1 MQNFS
6 QYRIARVLFHS
17 YKDEIAVRFYGPRF
31 IAAYRRRTFFKE
43 AERKLRWVTI
53 ETRKL
58 NEDWNLVTGFVSLW
72 DTSLPEFV
80 TNIADESVVYWLSS
94 ILSMIDGTVLT
105 WDGKLIADH
114 FIGNLAEHD
123 YSVSWA
129 MDYHSFIDRN
139 FNGQSLSAR
148 NTVFFF
154 KEGHSPQ
161 LTARMMAW
169 CVKKKDDRL
178 TENSD
183 VSLVCIPASSEEK
196 FMLRCR
202 LFSEYLSADLRIN
215 NALKAIRVDKDREPL
230 KGTVGGNKLFGLSF
244 HDEYIRGKE
253 VLLFDDVYN
262 HGESFRQISSV
273 LLGIGARKV
282 TGICIAKTYRHEEQQ
297 LSKQPSV
304 IPDIEEA
311 FTRLTGNDNMSLD
324 NWHWI
329 VLER

>member
-1 MQNFS
+1 MQDFS

-17 YKDEIAVRFYGPRF
+17 YKDETAVRFSGARF

-43 AERKLRWVTI
+43 AERKLSWVTI
-53 ETRKL
+53 ETIRL
-58 NEDWNLVTGFVSLW
+58 NDDWNLVTGFVSLW

-80 TNIADESVVYWLSS
+80 TNIADESVVYWLRS
-94 ILSMIDGTVLT
+94 ILSLIDSAEPYLT
-105 WDGKLIADH
+105 GRLIADH
-114 FIGNLAEHD
+114 FIGSLTEHD

-129 MDYHSFIDRN
+129 MDYHSFIDKN

-148 NTVFFF
+148 NTVFLF
-154 KEGHSPQ
+154 KDGHSPQ

-169 CVKKKDDRL
+169 CVKKMNRRL
-178 TENSD
+178 TGNSD
-183 VSLVCIPASSEEK
+183 VSLVCIPASSEKK

-215 NALKAIRVDKDREPL
+215 NALKAIRVEKDREPL

-244 HDEYIRGKE
+244 HNEYVRDKE

-311 FTRLTGNDNMSLD
+311 FTRLTSNDNMSLD

-329 VLER
+329 VLDR